1 MSYRD
6 QIEDAARDLGDELLG
21 ELIGEARKLGRDGV
35 RRLIEAVK
43 RRRDRKVGLAVERG
57 KDRVAD
63 ALDER
68 IRRDQGEGHQ

>member
-6 QIEDAARDLGDELLG
+6 QIEDAARDLGDDLLG
-21 ELIGEARKLGRDGV
+21 ELISEARALGKDGI
-35 RRLIEAVK
+35 RRLIEVIR

-57 KDRVAD
+57 KERVAD

>member
-43 RRRDRKVGLAVERG
+43 RRRDRKVGLAVERA

-63 ALDER
+63 ALDAR

>member
-6 QIEDAARDLGDELLG
+6 QIEDAARDLGAELLG
-21 ELIGEARKLGRDGV
+21 ELLVEARKLGKAGV
-35 RRLIEAVK
+35 RRLIEVVQ
-43 RRRDRKVGLAVERG
+43 RRRVRRVGLAVERD

>member
-21 ELIGEARKLGRDGV
+21 ELLSEARALGKAGV
-35 RRLIEAVK
+35 RRFIQAIQ
-43 RRRDRKVGLAVERG
+43 RRRVRRVGLAVERG
-57 KDRVAD
+57 KDLYGDV
-63 ALDER
+63 LDER

>member
-1 MSYRD
+1 MTYRD

-21 ELIGEARKLGRDGV
+21 ELLDEARALGKDGV

-57 KDRVAD
+57 KGRVAD